1 MNIITPPV
9 VCQSAWDICVV
20 HTDRIIGN
28 VNGGRHS
35 RIDLTQ
41 RSGSGLFL
49 FSGFCYNTT
58 MKKLA
63 LYAFLAVCTYLA
75 YIGISLALL
84 PPVSDLAD
92 KKFSTTIQVKDWQG
106 EYHPF
111 VVGPK
116 NPNWAPS
123 GRIPPVMKWAVI
135 LAEDAN
141 FYKHEGFDVKAIK
154 EAIKYD
160 LEKKSLK
167 RGASTITQQTAKN
180 LFLSR
185 EKTITRKLKEIYL
198 AYRMEQE
205 LTKGRII
212 EFYLNVVELGPMV
225 YGIGHGSRYYFGK
238 PASALTPREC
248 AFLAAMLPGP
258 RVAYNP
264 YKNLGKVMK
273 RSDMILKLL
282 RQKGVLSEGEYQAAL
297 ASDLNIA
304 GMQRKVDQ
312 SVSTPP
318 VFGSTSSA
326 RENSGTA
333 PATPQDGKPAEQPA
347 EARDAAGSEI
357 RNDVTETKESTTP
370 RQQ

>member
-1 MNIITPPV
+1 
-9 VCQSAWDICVV
+9 
-20 HTDRIIGN
+20 
-28 VNGGRHS
+28 
-35 RIDLTQ
+35 
-41 RSGSGLFL
+41 
-49 FSGFCYNTT
+49 
-58 MKKLA
+58 MKKIIYAIATILC
-63 LYAFLAVCTYLA
+63 LYLG
-75 YIGISLALL
+75 YIAISLYLI
-84 PPVSDLAD
+84 PPVSNLSN
-92 KKFSTTIQVKDWQG
+92 KKFSTTIQVKDWNG

-111 VVGPK
+111 IVGPK
-116 NPNWAPS
+116 NRYWTAS
-123 GRIPPVMKWAVI
+123 TKIPAEMKWSVI

-154 EAIKYD
+154 AAIKYD

-212 EFYLNVVELGPMV
+212 EFYLNLVELGPMV

-238 PASALTPREC
+238 PASSLTPREC

-264 YKNLGKVMK
+264 YKNLSKVLK

-282 RQKGVLSEGEYQAAL
+282 RQKGVLSEAEYQTAL

-304 GMQRKVDQ
+304 GMQKKVDT
-312 SVSTPP
+312 SVATPP
-318 VFGSTSSA
+318 TFAPLSSA
-326 RENSGTA
+326 KGLQEEKIDEIKEQEPTNRDEKPSSEQVK
-333 PATPQDGKPAEQPA
+333 PEEKQPVEEGK
-347 EARDAAGSEI
+347 
-357 RNDVTETKESTTP
+357 
-370 RQQ
+370 

>member
-1 MNIITPPV
+1 
-9 VCQSAWDICVV
+9 
-20 HTDRIIGN
+20 
-28 VNGGRHS
+28 
-35 RIDLTQ
+35 
-41 RSGSGLFL
+41 
-49 FSGFCYNTT
+49 
-58 MKKLA
+58 MKKFI
-63 LYAFLAVCTYLA
+63 LYALLAVFGYLA
-75 YIGISLALL
+75 YIGVTLALM

-92 KKFSTTIQVKDWQG
+92 KKFSTVIQVKDWQG

-116 NPNWAPS
+116 NRDWTPS
-123 GRIPPVMKWAVI
+123 GRIPPEMKWAVI

-154 EAIKYD
+154 NAIKYD

-185 EKTITRKLKEIYL
+185 EKTVTRKLKEIYL

-225 YGIGHGSRYYFGK
+225 YGIGHGSRYYFNK

-258 RVAYNP
+258 RLAYNP
-264 YKNLGKVMK
+264 YKKLDRVLK

-282 RQKGVLSEGEYQAAL
+282 RKNGVLGESEYQAAL
-297 ASDLNIA
+297 ASELNIA
-304 GMQRKVDQ
+304 GLQRKVDQ
-312 SVSTPP
+312 SVSQPA
-318 VFGSTSSA
+318 VFSSSSSA
-326 RENSGTA
+326 QTRTTEKPDSTPAAGTEPEKPVAGDRSGDDGAPTA
-333 PATPQDGKPAEQPA
+333 LQPA
-347 EARDAAGSEI
+347 QPAAQTP
-357 RNDVTETKESTTP
+357 TEKH
-370 RQQ
+370 